1 MLVSHRNMI
10 SVYDMGARN
19 VERLEEG
26 KKKRRWLQ
34 TIPLSDTIRTM
45 FIKKYDK
52 EERENKMKLLTKDMG
67 DFFHR

>member
-19 VERLEEG
+19 VERQETG
-26 KKKRRWLQ
+26 KKKWRWLQ
-34 TIPLSDTIRTM
+34 TIPLNDTIRTM

-52 EERENKMKLLTKDMG
+52 QEREDKKKKDMG
-67 DFFHR
+67 VLYHS